1 MKKGG
6 EAPVSSLWEK
16 SIDIELTA
24 VKDHIYKL
32 DYIVIFVILVNMKIP
47 LYVTFNLYFH

>member
-1 MKKGG
+1 MKKDG
-6 EAPVSSLWEK
+6 EAPVLPLWEK

-32 DYIVIFVILVNMKIP
+32 DCIVIFVILVNKKIP
-47 LYVTFNLYFH
+47 VWVTFNFYFH

>member
-1 MKKGG
+1 MKKDG

-32 DYIVIFVILVNMKIP
+32 DYIVNIC
-47 LYVTFNLYFH
+47 YFGEYKNSIMCYF